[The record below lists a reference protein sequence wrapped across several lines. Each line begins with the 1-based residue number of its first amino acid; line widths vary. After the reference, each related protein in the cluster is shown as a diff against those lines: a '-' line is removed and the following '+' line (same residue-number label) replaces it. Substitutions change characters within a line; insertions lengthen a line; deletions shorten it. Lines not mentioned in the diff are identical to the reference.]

1 MRILKKLAA
10 AAAIVMAI
18 STLAACGNDSPEL
31 YPQNPGTPNPG
42 TNSFDANNIA
52 DELNGQILKSKV
64 TSADSTAKELITSVN
79 TWIADDVASG
89 GAEKRACEL
98 RIVMDNGKATITDA
112 SGKNNWEGKKGN
124 PEKNLGCYD
133 TLEERFEAD
142 YSSRTFT
149 ACVFIDESGYA
160 IYSWFVLDDPTF
172 NGAAPTRADFEA
184 GEYEWKAEDRVG
196 MTRGGTIMGTSP
208 RLPYPKSLQ
217 KPSEPFSKPVGW
229 TNADGLN
236 AAEIKGQIGNADST
250 AKEIITTVNSWI
262 AENVAAGG
270 AEKTACKLRIVMKN
284 GKAVVSDLSMKNDW
298 EKRDGCPESLKERF
312 ESDWSGRTFTAGVI
326 IDDSGYAVYAWYVP
340 NDPQF
345 NGAAPAAE
353 DFRAGHYNWGF
364 DIDGLTSEK
373 VIIGTYPK
381 LAGGADERY

>member
-18 STLAACGNDSPEL
+18 STLSACGNDSPAPF
-31 YPQNPGTPNPG
+31 PQKPDTPNTG
-42 TNSFDANNIA
+42 TNPIGALTSAAEEFDEEIFR
-52 DELNGQILKSKV
+52 SKV
-64 TSADSTAKELITSVN
+64 TSADSTAKEFITSVN
-79 TWIADDVASG
+79 SWIADDVASG
-89 GAEKRACEL
+89 GAEKLACEL

-112 SGKNNWEGKKGN
+112 SGKNNWEGRKGSSN
-124 PEKNLGCYD
+124 GKNGSPESLK
-133 TLEERFEAD
+133 ERFETD
-142 YSSRTFT
+142 YSGRTFT
-149 ACVFIDESGYA
+149 AKVFIDKSGYA
-160 IYSWFVLDDPTF
+160 VYSWFVRDDAGF
-172 NGAAPTRADFEA
+172 NGVAPARADFEA
-184 GEYEWKAEDRVG
+184 GYYLWKSEKKQG
-196 MTRGGTIMGTSP
+196 MTTEGVIIGTFP
-208 RLPYPKSLQ
+208 RLDCDPSLISE
-217 KPSEPFSKPVGW
+217 PEPFSKPNGW
-229 TNADGLN
+229 TNAAGLN
-236 AAEIKGQIGNADST
+236 AAEIKGEISAADST
-250 AKEIITTVNSWI
+250 AKEFITTVNSWI
-262 AENVAAGG
+262 ADNVAAGG

-298 EKRDGCPESLKERF
+298 EKRDGCPESLKECF

-381 LAGGADERY
+381 LFAK